1 MEKSIMTNILGSYT
15 IAQRE
20 LNAINMFTD
29 SIYEQFHIDKKD
41 ALKVLNI
48 FKKYKLIKIDKTIGQ
63 FKLTDGR
70 VWDSNVI
77 NNAIIEYDLKLNLK
91 KK

>member
-41 ALKVLNI
+41 ALKALNI

-91 KK
+91 I

>member
-1 MEKSIMTNILGSYT
+1 MTNILGSYT

-91 KK
+91 RK